1 MSVSTERLILEPLAG
16 QSVDTDLI
24 TTQPP
29 PFIDI
34 TTPGSTHQTSSDIK
48 TSSSMSDVNVLQRA
62 EKPQFVDSMIDV
74 KENIQDEQVSNV
86 QDPYTEEAE
95 RLKGYAGPKV
105 SLARYRIRRDPPY

>member
-34 TTPGSTHQTSSDIK
+34 TTPGSAHQTSSDIK
-48 TSSSMSDVNVLQRA
+48 TSSSMSDANVLQRA

-95 RLKGYAGPKV
+95 RLKGYTGPKV
-105 SLARYRIRRDPPY
+105 SLTRYRTCGVPPY